1 MIYDLQKAS
10 LLKRATAFILD
21 FILVCVMVAGIAM
34 AASSVLKYDSYQQ
47 ALEQI
52 QHQYETQ
59 YGVSFEVTQE
69 QYEAMSEEERKYMMD
84 AYNQFSRDPDALYN
98 YNMVVNLTLII
109 LTVSVFLAF
118 LILEFG
124 VPLVLGNGQTVGKK
138 VFGIGLMK
146 IEGVKVTSISLF
158 VRAVLGKF
166 AVETMVPLLLL
177 MMIYMGTIGIMGPVV
192 IFAILVLQ
200 IGLMVSSKTNAMIH
214 DALARTVAVDLSS
227 QLIFGSEDELLD
239 YKTRQH
245 QDLVRRQKY

>member
-124 VPLVLGNGQTVGKK
+124 VPLVLGNGQTVGK
-138 VFGIGLMK
+138 
-146 IEGVKVTSISLF
+146 
-158 VRAVLGKF
+158 
-166 AVETMVPLLLL
+166 
-177 MMIYMGTIGIMGPVV
+177 
-192 IFAILVLQ
+192 
-200 IGLMVSSKTNAMIH
+200 
-214 DALARTVAVDLSS
+214 
-227 QLIFGSEDELLD
+227 
-239 YKTRQH
+239 
-245 QDLVRRQKY
+245 